1 MILLSLTIFIFFF
14 SKVSVIQARGLFQD
28 DETPLP
34 NQTELFSDT
43 FDRADNAVVGNAW
56 VEVETTGAQVGIQGN
71 RMCFLDTSDVANRP
85 IVSNSFQQVNSG
97 ELTWQFNFDWSRTGT
112 ERTYRHFMQLG
123 QGSIMNDTAP
133 NDGVGINLVWTALNN
148 VQETLAY
155 RKGGVDTSL
164 TTVSG
169 PAVIQVTANLD
180 TNTYQV
186 TVNGTAVGSA
196 LPFDSDV
203 NLDTVRYL
211 TDGLNEIFFAG
222 RCFDNV
228 SISTN
233 GISPTATPTETPT
246 STATPSST
254 PDLPTDT
261 PTPTSSST
269 PEPSATPTSTT
280 EIPTDT
286 PTSTFS
292 PSPTPSPTS
301 DPPVITYRR
310 KEIVLTGPSSVGMGN
325 PNPFLIE
332 AQVTFTGPTGQTFVV
347 PAFYDGDGNGGM
359 DGNVWKVRFAPDIPG
374 TWTYSFDQFECPP
387 EWPKRGV

>member
-1 MILLSLTIFIFFF
+1 
-14 SKVSVIQARGLFQD
+14 
-28 DETPLP
+28 
-34 NQTELFSDT
+34 
-43 FDRADNAVVGNAW
+43 
-56 VEVETTGAQVGIQGN
+56 
-71 RMCFLDTSDVANRP
+71 
-85 IVSNSFQQVNSG
+85 
-97 ELTWQFNFDWSRTGT
+97 
-112 ERTYRHFMQLG
+112 
-123 QGSIMNDTAP
+123 MNDTAP

-164 TTVSG
+164 ITVSG
-169 PAVIQVTANLD
+169 PALIQVTANLD

-186 TVNGTAVGSA
+186 TVNGTVVGSA

-269 PEPSATPTSTT
+269 PELSATPTSTT

-301 DPPVITYRR
+301 DPPVFTYRR

-347 PAFYDGDGNGGM
+347 PAYYDGDGNGGM

-374 TWTYSFDQFECPP
+374 TWTYASTSSNALLNGKTGVFEVVAPVNCQAYLPGGLP
-387 EWPKRGV
+387 EFACLGRLEYDGTIYLKFSNGNYWIKGGIDDPENFLGNAFGDWNCQEGSDRLPGQ